1 MLCYIK
7 ILINSIKA
15 GFNYFKEHLYLNI
28 QIHRHE
34 VEMEKRR
41 VLKRG

>member
-7 ILINSIKA
+7 ILINSFKE
-15 GFNYFKEHLYLNI
+15 GFDYFKEHLYLNI
-28 QIHRHE
+28 QIHRLE